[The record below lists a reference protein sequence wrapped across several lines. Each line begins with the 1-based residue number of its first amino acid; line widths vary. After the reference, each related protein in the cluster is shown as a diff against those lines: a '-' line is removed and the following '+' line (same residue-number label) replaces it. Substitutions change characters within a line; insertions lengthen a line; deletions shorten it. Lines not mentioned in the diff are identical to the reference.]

1 MMTGNG
7 SSSSPSFKPSE
18 YRPWNSPPSSAR
30 RLSIGAS
37 AIHRAYAR
45 EHGSDPSTADMAD
58 RLEKMVTT
66 LVKMIEETGGAI
78 GHA

>member
-1 MMTGNG
+1 
-7 SSSSPSFKPSE
+7 
-18 YRPWNSPPSSAR
+18 
-30 RLSIGAS
+30 
-37 AIHRAYAR
+37 
-45 EHGSDPSTADMAD
+45 MAD